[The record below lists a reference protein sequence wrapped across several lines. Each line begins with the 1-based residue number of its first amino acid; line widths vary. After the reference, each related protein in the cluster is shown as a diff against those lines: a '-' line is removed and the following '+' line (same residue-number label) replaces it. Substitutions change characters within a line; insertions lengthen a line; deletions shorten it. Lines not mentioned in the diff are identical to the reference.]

1 MCSRLL
7 VWGRGCPPRAW
18 RRQKQV
24 PSPVSDGPA
33 GSSTE
38 ISRQSRK
45 PSSVAHEASLQTT
58 NLHASSREASPSFLW
73 ADERFFPPKEG
84 FSHGPLDP
92 HRKALLEDSNAALL
106 PYGKGLLQQPML
118 T

>member
-1 MCSRLL
+1 MKLRSRHRLYTQ
-7 VWGRGCPPRAW
+7 VRGSITFIPMR
-18 RRQKQV
+18 
-24 PSPVSDGPA
+24 
-33 GSSTE
+33 
-38 ISRQSRK
+38 
-45 PSSVAHEASLQTT
+45 
-58 NLHASSREASPSFLW
+58 

-106 PYGKGLLQQPML
+106 PYGKGWLQQPML